1 MQEFRRF
8 VRGPMGKVLL
18 VAIILPFVISAFYGY
33 FTGGQQDN
41 AVAEVNGTPINK
53 RTLDARVRQ
62 YRQRMSEQRP
72 ELDSSMLEEF
82 INPSMVLQGL
92 VNNQLIYSY
101 AQDASMA
108 VADQQTAQ
116 RIRNSETFQ
125 NEQGEFSRER
135 FERMVR
141 NAGMNPS
148 AYMNNLRR
156 DILGNQVRSGIQDTA
171 FALPR
176 ELATQRRLGEQTRDL
191 RYLVTRPDSLVEGYR
206 VEEATVREY
215 YENNSDE
222 FMRPPRFQL
231 AWVELTPKQY
241 KDRINITEDEIRQ
254 EYEARK
260 QTGSLQP
267 GSAQGRQAAHILLK
281 TGDQR
286 GEEAALSRAMKLRQ
300 RIVGDGTSFAEA
312 ARRNSEDAA
321 TADQGGDLGRVGR
334 GDLPDSMT
342 EALFALQPGAVS
354 EPVVT
359 DSGVHLVKR
368 VQGDQGGETPGFE
381 EKRDEIAESL
391 REGKVKALLSE
402 EASRLDQLAYEH
414 TDLKTPAE
422 KLDLEIRTTGWFT
435 LENPEGIATN
445 PAVREAMQTKEV
457 RQEGQN
463 SKLLELGDQ
472 RRAVIRLAGQ
482 KPEEPR
488 PLTEVADRIR
498 QKIKRERARAEL
510 DERADRARQALEQDQ
525 SLEGIAADLDLVART
540 AKNVKR
546 GARQPEAKLVQE
558 AFAMPRPGEGV
569 SGPELVRLAD
579 GGLAVLTVTEVTD
592 GDPAGLS
599 EQQQRQAL
607 GQLGQQ
613 NGRQSLRSLIAW
625 LRAEGEVDIKEGE
638 LKDVSESEAPSQEGP
653 SEGGPPEGGPAP
665 QQGPA
670 MPGQ

>member
-33 FTGGQQDN
+33 FTGGQQET

-72 ELDSSMLEEF
+72 QLDSSMLEQF

-101 AQDASMA
+101 AQNAQMA

-141 NAGMNPS
+141 NAGMNTS

-156 DILGNQVRSGIQDTA
+156 DILGNQVRAGIQDTA

-191 RYLVTRPDSLVEGYR
+191 RYLVTRPDALVKGYR
-206 VEEATVREY
+206 LDDEAVRKY
-215 YENNSDE
+215 YENNSDQ

-231 AWVELTPKQY
+231 AWLELTPQHY
-241 KDRINITEDEIRQ
+241 QDQVNITEEDIRQ
-254 EYEARK
+254 EYKARK

-267 GSAQGRQAAHILLK
+267 GSAQGRKAAHILLK

-286 GEEAALSRAMKLRQ
+286 GEEEALTRAMELRQ
-300 RIVGDGTSFAEA
+300 RIGEGTSFAEA
-312 ARRNSEDAA
+312 ARRNSEDSA
-321 TADQGGDLGRVGR
+321 TADQGGDLGRLGR
-334 GDLPDSMT
+334 SDLPDSMA
-342 EALFALQPGAVS
+342 EALFSLQPGKIS

-359 DSGVHLVKR
+359 DSGVHLIR
-368 VQGDQGGETPGFE
+368 RAEGDQGGETPSFE
-381 EKRDEIAESL
+381 EKREEIARSL
-391 REGKVKALLSE
+391 RRGEVQALLSE

-414 TDLKTPAE
+414 TDLKTPAD
-422 KLDLEIRTTGWFT
+422 KLNLEIRTSDWFT

-445 PAVREAMQTKEV
+445 PAVREAIQTEEV
-457 RQEGQN
+457 REEGQN
-463 SKLLELGDQ
+463 SELLELGDQ
-472 RRAVIRLAGQ
+472 RRVVVRVAGE

-488 PLTEVADRIR
+488 PLKEVSDRIR
-498 QKIKRERARAEL
+498 QKMKRQRAREEL
-510 DERADRARQALEQDQ
+510 DQRSETVRQALEDDQ
-525 SLEGIAADLDLVART
+525 SLEAIAAELNLESRAVN
-540 AKNVKR
+540 NVKR
-546 GARQPEAKLVQE
+546 GARKPDAKLVEE
-558 AFAMPRPGEGV
+558 AFAMPRPDGGV

-579 GGLAVLTVTEVTD
+579 GGLAVLTVTDVAD
-592 GDPAGLS
+592 GDPGGLS

-625 LRAEGEVDIKEGE
+625 LRAEGDVDINQGE
-638 LKDVSESEAPSQEGP
+638 LKDDSGSKEAPT
-653 SEGGPPEGGPAP
+653 PPGQGTEAP